1 MRTFGSSFL
10 FNCRPWL
17 LSAVGVLAAVSAASQ
32 ANAWEALECSGQVYG
47 GIHSAVTFQIDRC
60 DTPDGSTEDAVIDFA
75 VAGWNNVF
83 GMWDRFNAP
92 VNGDNNCDVPAA
104 SSGSWQLALV
114 PANDALL
121 DGNAGMASSVS
132 PADCTNNGAM
142 LGASVVVDQTLSL
155 TALNELSQTLGARET
170 LIHELGH
177 VLGANHEDGNMTV
190 MCTSTAGSCGKV
202 GRFSSGGGVG
212 TPDIR
217 SEALLPDD
225 VDFAFQY
232 HASTQTGNID
242 AIVSPWRY
250 SSGPVRN
257 YGPTT
262 RTLCPGQTTTVQFS
276 YGNRG
281 KVNIAQASPV
291 GLRVVL
297 SSNTTISTSDVTALN
312 GTFWGD
318 SGFFGTTTWTITV
331 PTLAAGTYHV
341 GIISDPTNARTE
353 DDEWNNA
360 AETGL
365 RITIPTGC

>member
-1 MRTFGSSFL
+1 MKIFGASASAGY
-10 FNCRPWL
+10 RPWCL
-17 LSAVGVLAAVSAASQ
+17 GALAMLAAATSSRWAG
-32 ANAWEALECSGQVYG
+32 AWEALECSGQVYA
-47 GIHSAVTFQIDRC
+47 GIHSAVTFAIDRC
-60 DTPDGSTEDAVIDFA
+60 DTPDGSSEDAVIDYA
-75 VAGWNNVF
+75 VAAWNNIF

-104 SSGSWQLALV
+104 TSGSWQLALV

-121 DGNAGMASSVS
+121 DGNAGMTSSLS
-132 PADCTNNGAM
+132 PSDCTNNGAM

-155 TALNELSQTLGARET
+155 TALSELSQSLGARET

-177 VLGANHEDGNMTV
+177 VLGANHEDGNMSV

-202 GRFSSGGGVG
+202 GRFSAAGGVG

-217 SEALLPDD
+217 SETLLPDD
-225 VDFAFQY
+225 ADFAFQY
-232 HASTQTGNID
+232 HSSTSTGNVD

-262 RTLCPGQTTTVQFS
+262 RTLCPGQSTTVQFS
-276 YGNRG
+276 YGNKG

-291 GLRVVL
+291 GLRVVV
-297 SSNTTISTSDVTALN
+297 SNNTTISTGDVTATS
-312 GTFWGD
+312 GTFWAD
-318 SGFFGTTTWTITV
+318 SGGFGTTTWSFTV
-331 PTLAAGTYHV
+331 PALASGTYHV
-341 GIISDPTNARTE
+341 GIIADPTSAFTE

-365 RITIPTGC
+365 RIFVPTGC